1 MPLFQPFY
9 VCYLKTASDCD
20 ELMETQW
27 GLMTQTFYFT
37 RPYPTTKVR
46 MDEFDGAPGIA
57 FAVEFLGIDR
67 NKRNQM
73 SNPMTGGYMT
83 TSEQIK
89 Y

>member
-1 MPLFQPFY
+1 MIQPFY
-9 VCYLKTASDCD
+9 VCYLATSSDCD
-20 ELMETQW
+20 DLMEAD
-27 GLMTQTFYFT
+27 GGSMSQTFYFT
-37 RPYPTTKVR
+37 QPYPTTKVR

>member
-1 MPLFQPFY
+1 M
-9 VCYLKTASDCD
+9 S
-20 ELMETQW
+20 
-27 GLMTQTFYFT
+27 QTFYFT
-37 RPYPTTKVR
+37 QPYPTTKVR